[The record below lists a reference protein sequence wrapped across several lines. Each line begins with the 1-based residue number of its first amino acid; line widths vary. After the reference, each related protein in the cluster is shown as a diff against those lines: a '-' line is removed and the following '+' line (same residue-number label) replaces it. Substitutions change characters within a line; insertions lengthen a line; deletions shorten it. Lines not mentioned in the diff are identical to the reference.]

1 MLAAKAYDVHNAT
14 ALAGSG
20 LSIHTPETL
29 WNVPL
34 GEVPLCVERLGGRAV
49 VKVPYANAGQ
59 GVWTITRPEEL
70 EAFMALSAS
79 HRYDAFIVQALIG
92 NSGWSSRSAQ
102 GPQHYHVG
110 TVPNAKGN
118 IHAFDLRV
126 MVGNGGG
133 NAARAAAAAKAKAEA
148 AKAARAAAEEGG
160 AGSGSG
166 GGSAASSATASASD
180 AASDAAA
187 AAALSNTDDDLG
199 GGFFP
204 VAVYARRARRA
215 LPEELAPNVPSWD
228 VLGTNLS
235 VKNPDGTFST
245 QPERLLMMD
254 SRDFQLL
261 GIGLDDLIEAY
272 MQTVLATAA
281 IDRLAGKLVSPRTGR
296 FRYNLFRSL
305 NPDAKLL
312 AELMRP
318 LADFGVKKSGGEGEG
333 GDDGDGRPRSAPPP
347 PPDSDSSA
355 ADLLAMEDEAER
367 RARAQSLIGL

>member
-59 GVWTITRPEEL
+59 GVWTITRPKEL
-70 EAFMALSAS
+70 EDFMSLSAT

-92 NSGWSSRSAQ
+92 NSGWSSRSAS

-133 NAARAAAAAKAKAEA
+133 NAARAAAAAKAKAAA
-148 AKAARAAAEEGG
+148 AKAREEGNASSELSAAA
-160 AGSGSG
+160 
-166 GGSAASSATASASD
+166 

-215 LPEELAPNVPSWD
+215 LPEELAPGVPSWD

-235 VKNPDGTFST
+235 VKNSDGSFST

-281 IDRLAGKLVSPRTGR
+281 IDGLAGKLVSRSGG

-318 LADFGVKKSGGEGEG
+318 LSDFGVKKNGG
-333 GDDGDGRPRSAPPP
+333 GDRRPLSATP
-347 PPDSDSSA
+347 PPDSDSA
-355 ADLLAMEDEAER
+355 ADLLDLEDEAER

>member
-133 NAARAAAAAKAKAEA
+133 NAARAAAAAKAKAAA
-148 AKAARAAAEEGG
+148 AKAKAAEAAGEGG
-160 AGSGSG
+160 AGSGS
-166 GGSAASSATASASD
+166 SASSSSATASD
-180 AASDAAA
+180 AADAAA

-235 VKNPDGTFST
+235 VKNPDGSFST

-281 IDRLAGKLVSPRTGR
+281 IDRLAGKLVSRGGG

-318 LADFGVKKSGGEGEG
+318 LAEFGAKRGEVG
-333 GDDGDGRPRSAPPP
+333 GDGRPLSATP
-347 PPDSDSSA
+347 PPDSDSA
-355 ADLLAMEDEAER
+355 ADLLDMEDEAER